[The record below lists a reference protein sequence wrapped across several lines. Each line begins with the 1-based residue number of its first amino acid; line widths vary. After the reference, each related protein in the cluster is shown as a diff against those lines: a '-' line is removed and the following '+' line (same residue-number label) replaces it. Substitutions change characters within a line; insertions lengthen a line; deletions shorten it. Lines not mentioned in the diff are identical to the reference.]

1 MTITRPI
8 PEPPLPIW
16 EDELFDTKLEADLR
30 ASIENTRRADLPR
43 DLATAHPT
51 RPVLVKEQQHHQTT
65 SSASE
70 TLSASTLTGL
80 ISGCG
85 VAVIDGYL
93 AMKDY
98 AAAKG
103 LDLAEL
109 HHKGIDLQDLIS
121 TLVIHVQRTS
131 EIESREAGA
140 RRYKR

>member
-8 PEPPLPIW
+8 PEPPLPLW
-16 EDELFDTKLEADLR
+16 EDEFFDTKLKAALK
-30 ASIENTRRADLPR
+30 ASIDQARKAHLPRRDLP
-43 DLATAHPT
+43 PT
-51 RPVLVKEQQHHQTT
+51 PRPMLCTPTV
-65 SSASE
+65 SASE
-70 TLSASTLTGL
+70 TLDASTLTGL

-93 AMKDY
+93 HMKEY

-109 HHKGIDLQDLIS
+109 HHKGIDLQDLMS
-121 TLVIHVQRTS
+121 TLIIDLRRQS
-131 EIESREAGA
+131 EMEGREAGA